1 MSILIINIII
11 IIILIIIIIIIII
24 ILIIIIIIIMI
35 IIIIIITSAMYLRV
49 HAHGRR
55 VRFDG
60 CYRMPQLTLADA
72 DVVVELSCFIPYHR

>member
-1 MSILIINIII
+1 MVA
-11 IIILIIIIIIIII
+11 
-24 ILIIIIIIIMI
+24 IIIIIIIMIILI

-60 CYRMPQLTLADA
+60 CYRMSQLTLADA
-72 DVVVELSCFIPYHR
+72 DVVVELSCLIPYHR